1 MEPMDFA
8 VKNMLAIANKQAK
21 VKGVAIDLLRQDI
34 TKAKLD
40 TNTKLGIL
48 LNLSMDDT
56 HRRVEVAQQILDLQQ
71 NVHQMSNKIQ
81 ALIE

>member
-1 MEPMDFA
+1 MEPMDFV
-8 VKNMLAIANKQAK
+8 VKNMLAIANKQAR

-34 TKAKLD
+34 AKAKLD
-40 TNTKLGIL
+40 TNDKLGIL